1 MKLSEQELLELIAG
15 GEGRTLEFK
24 RGLPRDEKTARSLV
38 AFANTRGGIL
48 LVGVGDRGELIG
60 APRPKQTLE
69 HLREIA
75 EFGIEPPLAVETE
88 LVVVEGHKIVCCSV
102 PLSPKRPHA
111 VLRAEGEPEIVM
123 RAGSSNR
130 VASGPTL
137 RALRAQTDA
146 KRRLDELDRRILAW
160 VDTRSR
166 NAQNPGGNAT
176 LKDFI
181 AEFNIGTQRARR
193 AFINLE
199 RAGLLIAHGVGR
211 NRVYSRP

>member
-1 MKLSEQELLELIAG
+1 MKLSEPELVELIAG
-15 GEGRTLEFK
+15 GEGKTLEFK

-48 LVGVGDRGELIG
+48 LIGVGDRGELIG

-75 EFGIEPPLAVETE
+75 EFAIEPPLAVETQ
-88 LVVVEGHKIVCCSV
+88 LVVVDGRKIVCCSV

-111 VLRAEGEPEIVM
+111 VLRADGEPEIVV

-130 VASGPTL
+130 ATDGPTL
-137 RALRAQTDA
+137 RALRGQSNA
-146 KRRLDELDRRILAW
+146 KKLDDLDRRILAW
-160 VDTRSR
+160 VDTRAR
-166 NAQNPGGNAT
+166 KTVNPGGDAT
-176 LKDFI
+176 LAGFI
-181 AEFNIGTQRARR
+181 EEFNIGTQRARR

-199 RAGLLIAHGVGR
+199 RSGQLIAHGVGK